1 MQHIKLAIKSFL
13 NKSGLKEGIEEQK
26 AIKIWDK
33 IVGPKISNNTE
44 PISIKNGVIIIKTNN
59 SVWRQELQFQKQ
71 KIIKKLNQ
79 KLKKKII
86 REIIFK
92 WTHNKKTTSIAL
104 KILKF

>member
-92 WTHNKKTTSIAL
+92 
-104 KILKF
+104 